1 MNALAI
7 AITLSIASASAY
19 AAGAV
24 VQERVAAHGTG
35 ILASLRIPH
44 WWLSVALNGAG
55 AGLHVGALAYGPLSI
70 VQPLG
75 LLTLVFALPMGAA
88 VIGRRVAAVH
98 WRGASLTIA
107 GLGLLV
113 ITAPMGSARELDSTE
128 VLTVAMLGGGVVLGL
143 TLLARQIHAAT
154 SSGLLYA
161 VASGIAF
168 ACSSALTQTVSLQVT
183 SSGPLAILSPAAFTL
198 AAFMSAGVLL
208 SQAAYR
214 DGGLGAPL
222 ATVSLTNP
230 VASAV
235 IGMLLLDERF
245 VGGVAGGGV
254 AATGGVLAIAGVLL
268 LTRPADGEDTE
279 ITETPETDAAGT
291 PAPATTNATASGD
304 TASGAAASGAAASGA
319 AARGAADT
327 ASQGASARGTGS
339 RAASAGNTGSRDPGA
354 GAGAGDIGSRAAAA
368 TRGPAVP
375 HEAGAAS
382 RDGDPAPAPRD
393 GAALPD
399 AAAVIPGRRRAQI
412 AVGDRGVPSCA
423 VPGGPRRRL
432 IRPGRGFYPRPG
444 RRPNN

>member
-7 AITLSIASASAY
+7 AIALSIASASAY

-55 AGLHVGALAYGPLSI
+55 AGLHVGALAFGPLSI

-98 WRGASLTIA
+98 WRGAALTIA

-128 VLTVAMLGGGVVLGL
+128 VLTVAMLGGGTVLGL

-183 SSGPLAILSPAAFTL
+183 ASGPLAVLSPAAFTL

-222 ATVSLTNP
+222 ATVSLSNP

-245 VGGVAGGGV
+245 VGGAAGGGV
-254 AATGGVLAIAGVLL
+254 AATGGVLAITGVLL
-268 LTRPADGEDTE
+268 LTRPADSE
-279 ITETPETDAAGT
+279 IIETPETSAGD
-291 PAPATTNATASGD
+291 PATATSRDGRD
-304 TASGAAASGAAASGA
+304 GVP
-319 AARGAADT
+319 ARDADT
-327 ASQGASARGTGS
+327 
-339 RAASAGNTGSRDPGA
+339 
-354 GAGAGDIGSRAAAA
+354 
-368 TRGPAVP
+368 
-375 HEAGAAS
+375 AGAAS
-382 RDGDPAPAPRD
+382 RDSAARDTAVHDAATRDAAPRD
-393 GAALPD
+393 AATREATGRDAAGRDATARDATARDAAVRDAPPARGAAATRAAGARDDEPVPD
-399 AAAVIPGRRRAQI
+399 AVAIIPGRRRSQLV
-412 AVGDRGVPSCA
+412 VGDRGLPSCA

>member
-7 AITLSIASASAY
+7 AIALSIASASAY

-98 WRGASLTIA
+98 WRGAALTIA

-128 VLTVAMLGGGVVLGL
+128 VLTVAMLGGGIVLGL
-143 TLLARQIHAAT
+143 TMLARQIHAAT

-161 VASGIAF
+161 VASGVAF

-183 SSGPLAILSPAAFTL
+183 AGGPLAILSTAAFTL

-245 VGGVAGGGV
+245 VGGVTGGGV

-268 LTRPADGEDTE
+268 LTRPAGDRDTQ
-279 ITETPETDAAGT
+279 ITETPETGAGDTSSPPTATPREDAPRQPASPGIAPREAVASPRET
-291 PAPATTNATASGD
+291 GPSPREGNPAPATGDGGAAPDATA
-304 TASGAAASGAAASGA
+304 
-319 AARGAADT
+319 
-327 ASQGASARGTGS
+327 
-339 RAASAGNTGSRDPGA
+339 
-354 GAGAGDIGSRAAAA
+354 I
-368 TRGPAVP
+368 
-375 HEAGAAS
+375 
-382 RDGDPAPAPRD
+382 
-393 GAALPD
+393 
-399 AAAVIPGRRRAQI
+399 IPGRRRSQI
-412 AVGDRGVPSCA
+412 AIGDRGVPSCA
-423 VPGGPRRRL
+423 VPGGNPRRRV

-444 RRPNN
+444 RRPGN